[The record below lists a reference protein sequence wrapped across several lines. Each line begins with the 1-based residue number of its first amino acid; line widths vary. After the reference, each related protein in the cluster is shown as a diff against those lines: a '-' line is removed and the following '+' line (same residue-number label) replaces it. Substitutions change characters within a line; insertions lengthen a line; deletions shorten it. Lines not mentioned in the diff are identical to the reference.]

1 MALDFTLTPCQRELQ
16 RKARDFA
23 HAELS
28 KVPAL
33 TAGLPDSEA
42 RFLAT
47 RPVYE
52 TVVREGFL
60 KRLIPQPLG
69 GEGTGLID
77 IAVLTEEFYAVESN
91 VTVTLLANLLGL
103 MPLQLAGNAE
113 QIARFMPPFLS
124 GSGAPLAAL
133 CNSEPGGS
141 ANYGAP
147 APAIG
152 TRTTAHLDGDE
163 WVING
168 AKRWVSSAT
177 GWDRKG
183 ADLLCVVC
191 RTDDH
196 APPERALSIIAVPRP
211 QSGLVVEHFI
221 DSVGH
226 RAHLLP
232 QFRLDG
238 TRSAQDNVLGP
249 VGGGLPTVD
258 ASFTGTAAL
267 VGVMATGV
275 LRAAFS
281 FALEFARRERRGG
294 SHPILEHQAV
304 GYALA
309 DAKSALEACRAL
321 SYRSCEAMDRQA
333 PDAVEMALHSKI
345 FCSETAVRV
354 ITDLTRV
361 VGIESYDHANPLGS
375 LLQDALVMPIF
386 DGGNLGVRRRQ
397 LHDLFKKPDYDANTG
412 VLS

>member
-1 MALDFTLTPCQRELQ
+1 MPLDFTLTPSQRELQ
-16 RKARDFA
+16 RTARDFA
-23 HAELS
+23 LAELS

-33 TAGLPDSEA
+33 TAGLPDPEA

-52 TVVREGFL
+52 KVIRDGFL

-69 GEGTGLID
+69 GEGTGLVD
-77 IAVLTEEFYAVESN
+77 IAVVTEEFYAVESN
-91 VTVTLLANLLGL
+91 VTVTLMANLLGL
-103 MPLQLAGNAE
+103 LPLQLAGNAE

-124 GSGAPLAAL
+124 CTGAPLAAL

-152 TRTTAHLDGDE
+152 TRTTARLEGDE

-168 AKRWVSSAT
+168 AKRWVSNAT

-183 ADLLCVVC
+183 ADLLCIVC
-191 RTDDH
+191 RTDEH
-196 APPERALSIIAVPRP
+196 APPDRALSIIAVPRP

-238 TRSAQDNVLGP
+238 TRSAQDNVLGT

-275 LRAAFS
+275 LRAAFA

-294 SHPILEHQAV
+294 AHPILEHQAV

-321 SYRSCEAMDRQA
+321 SFRSCEAMDRQA
-333 PDAVEMALHSKI
+333 PDAVELALHSKI

-361 VGIESYDHANPLGS
+361 VGIESYDHANPLGN

-397 LHDLFKKPDYDANTG
+397 LHDLFKKPDYDVSTG